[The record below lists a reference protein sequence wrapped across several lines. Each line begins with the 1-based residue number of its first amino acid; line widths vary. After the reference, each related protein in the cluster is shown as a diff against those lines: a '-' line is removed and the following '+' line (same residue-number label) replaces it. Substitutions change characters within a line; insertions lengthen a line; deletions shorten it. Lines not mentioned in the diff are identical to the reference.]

1 MRFETKP
8 HPFSCG
14 MAWPARTMSLCIVP
28 PAGERWV
35 HRPMPAG
42 PAPCRQ
48 ASTPARED
56 VGVCVEGLC
65 PWDWLAALG
74 ARRHAVGPRAG
85 VVYARPPGGQSP
97 KRSAG
102 RAAERRTA
110 ARWEAPPG
118 VGLACGDAGPP
129 RPAPAAASAA
139 PACRGARA
147 YPQDASPVP
156 LARPRA
162 EERRHGA
169 SRRRGRAGCRS
180 RGPAAQRSRARAPC
194 PLRRP
199 APRPGTP
206 HAAHGPA
213 ACGQPPLRAAP
224 GPGVGREPASGT
236 AGGKPGYA
244 ALPARARWRVFLS
257 SGHRGHGVSGD
268 A

>member
-118 VGLACGDAGPP
+118 TDTRTEKSCRWGRSAPVRSSVGV
-129 RPAPAAASAA
+129 
-139 PACRGARA
+139 GARSFA
-147 YPQDASPVP
+147 TRPRSQGARRR
-156 LARPRA
+156 LARH
-162 EERRHGA
+162 RHPA
-169 SRRRGRAGCRS
+169 SVLSPSRRRPIPLLWGTSLRLL
-180 RGPAAQRSRARAPC
+180 PAARATERWRS
-194 PLRRP
+194 
-199 APRPGTP
+199 
-206 HAAHGPA
+206 PA
-213 ACGQPPLRAAP
+213 AGS
-224 GPGVGREPASGT
+224 GSDVGAD
-236 AGGKPGYA
+236 AGGSQ
-244 ALPARARWRVFLS
+244 VQCF
-257 SGHRGHGVSGD
+257 D
-268 A
+268 ND

>member
-110 ARWEAPPG
+110 ARWEAASGRCLSRRDAGDPGSAPAPLASDAQTCGPPG
-118 VGLACGDAGPP
+118 PP
-129 RPAPAAASAA
+129 PAYQQSVQPCPSLERRLPPKPTA
-139 PACRGARA
+139 RGA
-147 YPQDASPVP
+147 
-156 LARPRA
+156 PR
-162 EERRHGA
+162 
-169 SRRRGRAGCRS
+169 SLN
-180 RGPAAQRSRARAPC
+180 P
-194 PLRRP
+194 
-199 APRPGTP
+199 
-206 HAAHGPA
+206 
-213 ACGQPPLRAAP
+213 
-224 GPGVGREPASGT
+224 
-236 AGGKPGYA
+236 GGKKWEKIPSQGE
-244 ALPARARWRVFLS
+244 S
-257 SGHRGHGVSGD
+257 VS
-268 A
+268 